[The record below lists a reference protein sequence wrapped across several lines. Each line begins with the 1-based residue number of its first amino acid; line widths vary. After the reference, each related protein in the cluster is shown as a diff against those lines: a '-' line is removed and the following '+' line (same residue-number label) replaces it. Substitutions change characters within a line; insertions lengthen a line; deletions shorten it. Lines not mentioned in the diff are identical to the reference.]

1 MTDTASVLRYWR
13 AIEIF
18 CPQSVPKV
26 KPEDKKTPTNDFR
39 ALNAIA
45 PWDKRHA
52 VMRRRIGN
60 DAWRHEVYAGVYP
73 VRALRDLLQEKFGAD
88 PDSYDERLDIDTALF
103 CLSVTH
109 DGRVLFD
116 NAVLSTCAWAWG
128 RTISPGP
135 SASNWLEG
143 YAEFAKKFDSQ
154 LRQELALEEGDEAGH
169 KLQADG
175 ISVGRPV
182 TLGDIGKVSAWLLR
196 ELHIEMPEISD
207 GMRISS
213 RRVPERYA
221 YEADGADFLNSF
233 FMDDLSL
240 VASQVEAGNVGP
252 ALHEYLAADGAV
264 DESRRVDVRQK
275 LALPFHSL
283 APEVFP
289 HGRWPSKGHHPLV
302 YGQQFAINQLLEQVE
317 QTGGLFGINGPPGTG
332 KTTLLRDLVA
342 SVVVSRALALS
353 KLSSP
358 AQAFT
363 GVASMKAQDKER
375 TVKLWSDALSG
386 FEIVVASANNGAV
399 ENVTLDIPGI
409 DAVDASWAQGFDYF
423 SEFASRVIEKPAW
436 GLLAARLGSKANRAI
451 FRKRFWQ
458 DESRE
463 SSEAS
468 GGDGAEKKPGFS
480 SWLYS
485 QNSALIDWRAAKT
498 SFQQALDAERKL
510 RAQRQSWFERIG
522 ELAKALAREKGFAAE
537 AERRQQAEIN
547 SAIAEE
553 AAAAEHERARIEHES
568 ASATLASHASNRPG
582 IIRVV
587 FTLGRAYRNW
597 NARSREL
604 ATVEREA
611 RKSKLAAQE
620 LADAMVEIQEASTG
634 FHTAAERTL
643 AKEREVVER
652 LRKSL
657 AEAKQVLGEHF
668 PSFATWH
675 TDDVGREK
683 SSPWVDSAWNAARTR
698 VFMEALNLHKAF
710 VISQAADIGKNLT
723 ALFDVLQGNVPAD
736 AAHAAV
742 RAAWQTL
749 FFIVPVVSTTFAS
762 LPRLFEHL
770 GREELGWLLIDEAG
784 QAVPQSAV
792 GGIWRAKRA
801 IVVGDP
807 LQLEPVLTIPFS
819 AQQAL
824 RGKFDVSE
832 TWLPG
837 RLSTQKLA
845 DRVATVGT
853 VLVDHERKP
862 LWVSS
867 PLRVHRRCDEE
878 MFRISNKIA
887 YNDMMVFGTEGRKPF
902 HLPPSAW
909 IHVESADAEGHW
921 MPAEG
926 EMALSILRDVAP
938 ETRDKIYV
946 ISPFRDVVRG
956 LESLLHKAK
965 LSNVEVGTIHTVQGK
980 ESDVVLLVL
989 GGNPKRPG
997 AKAWASKKPNLLN
1010 VAVSRAKRRI
1020 YVIGNRRV
1028 WEQFDNFDKCSAIL
1042 GPQSE
1047 WVPPVPSY
1055 LQ

>member
-436 GLLAARLGSKANRAI
+436 GLLAARLGSKANRAF

-683 SSPWVDSAWNAARTR
+683 SSPWVDPAWNAARTR

-921 MPAEG
+921 IPAEG

>member
-39 ALNAIA
+39 APNAIA

-634 FHTAAERTL
+634 FRTAAERTL

-683 SSPWVDSAWNAARTR
+683 SSPWVDPAWNAARTR

-921 MPAEG
+921 IPAEG

>member
-60 DAWRHEVYAGVYP
+60 DVWRHEVYAGVYP
-73 VRALRDLLQEKFGAD
+73 VRALRDLLQEKFGVD

-342 SVVVSRALALS
+342 SVVVSRALVLN

-358 AQAFT
+358 AHAFT

-423 SEFASRVIEKPAW
+423 TEFASRVIEKPAW

-451 FRKRFWQ
+451 FKKRFWQ

-463 SSEAS
+463 AS
-468 GGDGAEKKPGFS
+468 DAPGGDGIEKRLGFS

-485 QNSALIDWRAAKT
+485 QDSALIDWGAAKT
-498 SFQQALDAERKL
+498 SFQQALDTEKKL

-522 ELAKALAREKGFAAE
+522 ELSKALAREKGFAAE
-537 AERRQQAEIN
+537 VERRRQAELN
-547 SAIAEE
+547 STIAQQ
-553 AAAAEHERARIEHES
+553 AAAAEHERAHIEHEN
-568 ASATLASHASNRPG
+568 ASATLASHVSNRPG
-582 IIRVV
+582 ILRIV
-587 FTLGRAYRNW
+587 FTLGRAYGTW
-597 NARSREL
+597 NARNQEL
-604 ATVEREA
+604 AKVEREA
-611 RKSKLAAQE
+611 RKSKQAAQE

-634 FHTAAERTL
+634 FRTAAERTL

-657 AEAKQVLGEHF
+657 AEAKQVLGEHL

-683 SSPWVDSAWNAARTR
+683 SSPWVDPAWNAARTR

-723 ALFDVLQGNVPAD
+723 ALFDVLQGSVPAD

-921 MPAEG
+921 IPAEG
-926 EMALSILRDVAP
+926 EMALSILRDVVP
-938 ETRDKIYV
+938 EARDKIYV

-1010 VAVSRAKRRI
+1010 VAVSRAKRRV

-1028 WEQFDNFDKCSAIL
+1028 WEQFDNFDKCAAIL

>member
-39 ALNAIA
+39 ALNAIP

-52 VMRRRIGN
+52 MMRRRIGN
-60 DAWRHEVYAGVYP
+60 DVWRHEVYAGVYP

-154 LRQELALEEGDEAGH
+154 LRQELALEEGDETGH

-207 GMRISS
+207 SMRISS

-275 LALPFHSL
+275 LGLPFHSL
-283 APEVFP
+283 APKVFP

-342 SVVVSRALALS
+342 SVVVSRALVLN

-358 AQAFT
+358 AHAFT

-409 DAVDASWAQGFDYF
+409 DAVDASWAKGFDYF
-423 SEFASRVIEKPAW
+423 TEFASRVIEKPAW

-451 FRKRFWQ
+451 FKKRFWQ

-463 SSEAS
+463 AADAS
-468 GGDGAEKKPGFS
+468 GGDGIEKKQGFS

-485 QNSALIDWRAAKT
+485 QDSALIDWRAAKT
-498 SFQQALDAERKL
+498 SFQQALDAEKKL
-510 RAQRQSWFERIG
+510 RAQRQSWFECIG

-537 AERRQQAEIN
+537 VERRRQAELN
-547 SAIAEE
+547 STTAQQ
-553 AAAAEHERARIEHES
+553 AAAAEHERARIEHEN
-568 ASATLASHASNRPG
+568 ASATLASHVSNRPG
-582 IIRVV
+582 ILRIV
-587 FTLGRAYRNW
+587 FTLGRAYRTW
-597 NARSREL
+597 NARNQEL

-634 FHTAAERTL
+634 FRTAAESTL

-657 AEAKQVLGEHF
+657 AEAVQVLGEHF

-683 SSPWVDSAWNAARTR
+683 SSPWVDPAWNAARTR

-824 RGKFDVSE
+824 RAKFGVSE

-853 VLVDHERKP
+853 ALVDHERKP

-867 PLRVHRRCDEE
+867 PLRVHRRCDKE
-878 MFRISNKIA
+878 MFEISNKIA
-887 YNDMMVFGTEGRKPF
+887 YSDMMVFGTEGRKPL
-902 HLPPSAW
+902 HLLPSSW
-909 IHVESADAEGHW
+909 IHVESAEAEGHW
-921 MPAEG
+921 IPAEG

-965 LSNVEVGTIHTVQGK
+965 LSNVEIGTIHTVQGK

-997 AKAWASKKPNLLN
+997 AKAWASQKPNLLN

-1028 WEQFDNFDKCSAIL
+1028 WKQFDYFDECSAIL